1 MPCLVCQSCSITA
14 DILCRVSVQGRDFKR
29 AFDSLRHFGILLL
42 NMRCR
47 NQSPFFFFFSFYF
60 RPRSEIKA
68 KEEEKWALVAT
79 PHIKKQYTEMA
90 EAVKSALEIAALHR
104 YST

>member
-1 MPCLVCQSCSITA
+1 VIGRFQDVMNFDKRKPT
-14 DILCRVSVQGRDFKR
+14 VSGRLMAPIAYDKNSR
-29 AFDSLRHFGILLL
+29 AIS
-42 NMRCR
+42 
-47 NQSPFFFFFSFYF
+47 